1 MAPKKHKSA
10 PKREE
15 AIIPDWP
22 PLKPLLPPSDLS
34 LTTLIPSQIVLIR
47 NFFTSKLCSNYVSFL
62 RNLPLTTTPGKPK
75 KGDAL
80 RFNDR
85 FQVLDGGFAN
95 RLWLE
100 TGLKELICGE
110 EDGSEA
116 TTEDGDEKMSKEQRK
131 ELWYIRFQVTCE

>member
-1 MAPKKHKSA
+1 M
-10 PKREE
+10 
-15 AIIPDWP
+15 
-22 PLKPLLPPSDLS
+22 
-34 LTTLIPSQIVLIR
+34 
-47 NFFTSKLCSNYVSFL
+47 
-62 RNLPLTTTPGKPK
+62 TTTPGKPK